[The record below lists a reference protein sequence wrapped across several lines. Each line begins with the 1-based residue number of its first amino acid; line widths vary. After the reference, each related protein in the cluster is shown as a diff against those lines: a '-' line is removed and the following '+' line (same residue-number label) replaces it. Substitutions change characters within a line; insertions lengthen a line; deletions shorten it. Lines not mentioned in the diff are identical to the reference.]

1 MAAVSVILSDNRNR
15 DAQEVELDLSLQSI
29 PYSDINLNRCHK
41 VYENGHYSFA
51 IHLNLKALQE
61 QLNSINPLSFQ
72 QTKTSEDRWNDDLG
86 ITDNEEQPNESNL
99 SSPIANSA
107 YDNGAYDNGSLE
119 QNGFTN
125 YEIAATARRE
135 LDAFDGQDLDQ
146 SSMDIF
152 ASGIDNAP
160 LSLTNADGSFK
171 RVTGIYLYI
180 NEEQKGYFNYYHSE
194 GDYNQL
200 VGNAVL
206 IEQNSTST
214 YQPFLLHYDATKL
227 QIEIVLD
234 DGQRI
239 YMHSNYFL
247 CTCSSENNR
256 NISRILEELSAL
268 NDSQILDLM
277 FMQNIYEESFEQSS
291 DSLLTEHR
299 SYKSLVSYIE
309 LIEHIIECYQKQHSI
324 FMNSA
329 KHVLVKGYELQNF
342 ESVRSIT
349 HKNYQWLMHHPEV
362 LAKIDN
368 APYGIDINGQ
378 KYLPSRMQGEVTK
391 KNYDTP
397 ENRAVIGFIR
407 TVMSSAD
414 KVLSQ
419 YCSIL
424 DEQQHFVGNVPENAE
439 ESSQAPIMALKGIQI
454 RIFRKHIDTLR
465 SLIASLNRI
474 YLSYAKIFGIR
485 DAVLQKRSL
494 KSKVFRE
501 IKPYAAVLSCIRTY
515 LFYGE
520 FNASKDFLLFKV
532 NRLDKLFEYYCLY
545 RIISMLLQNG
555 FVASSDRIPIN
566 FKYRKTAKSISSDDQ
581 VANTYYFERG
591 KQRITLYY
599 QPIISSNR
607 FENGIRAFR
616 TTLSSSNR
624 LSQYSFFTPD
634 FILKVSSGDN
644 KLWDDDYIIFD
655 SKFSDA
661 NNVKRHYIEDL
672 KNKYADEV
680 AIAVLKKR
688 NDIDTSVM
696 ENPLYRVPEELS
708 DENKDRQLN
717 NATAAALN
725 EVSTV
730 TDLKPNTISTVRTS
744 KTDELSELVQK
755 FELVKVK
762 APCMVFAL
770 QGRLFDESQATMS
783 KEEILQNPALAMA
796 SQAQDPSLDAYKA
809 EATNR
814 SHVTLFHTSPL
825 ARIFRPVTTLGMVEI
840 STRVDSMPELWKNI
854 EHVLPYLKQS

>member
-86 ITDNEEQPNESNL
+86 ITDNLEQPNESNL

-107 YDNGAYDNGSLE
+107 YDNGALE
-119 QNGFTN
+119 KNGFTN

-135 LDAFDGQDLDQ
+135 LDAFVDGQDLDQ

-291 DSLLTEHR
+291 DNLLTEHR

-324 FMNSA
+324 FMNAA

-368 APYGIDINGQ
+368 ATYGIDINGQ

-407 TVMSSAD
+407 TVMSNAD

-439 ESSQAPIMALKGIQI
+439 ESSQAPIMALKSIQI

-717 NATAAALN
+717 NATAAAFS

>member
-15 DAQEVELDLSLQSI
+15 DAQEVVLDLSLQSI

-51 IHLNLKALQE
+51 IHLNLKALQD

-86 ITDNEEQPNESNL
+86 ITDNLEQPNESNL
-99 SSPIANSA
+99 SSPIAASA
-107 YDNGAYDNGSLE
+107 YDNGALE

-135 LDAFDGQDLDQ
+135 LDAFVDGQDLDQ

-291 DSLLTEHR
+291 DNLLTEHR

-566 FKYRKTAKSISSDDQ
+566 FKYRKTAKCISSDDQ

-708 DENKDRQLN
+708 DENKDRQLS

-730 TDLKPNTISTVRTS
+730 TDLKPNTIGTVRTS

-796 SQAQDPSLDAYKA
+796 SQAQDPSLDTYKA

-840 STRVDSMPELWKNI
+840 STRVDSMPELWRNI

>member
-72 QTKTSEDRWNDDLG
+72 QTKTSEDRWNDDLD
-86 ITDNEEQPNESNL
+86 ITDNLEQPNESNL
-99 SSPIANSA
+99 SSPIAASA
-107 YDNGAYDNGSLE
+107 YDNGALE

-135 LDAFDGQDLDQ
+135 LDAFVDGQDLDQ

-730 TDLKPNTISTVRTS
+730 TDLKPNTIGTVRTN
-744 KTDELSELVQK
+744 KTDELNELVQK

-783 KEEILQNPALAMA
+783 KEEILQNPALAMT

>member
-29 PYSDINLNRCHK
+29 PYSDINLNRCHN

-72 QTKTSEDRWNDDLG
+72 QTKTSEDRWNDDLV

-99 SSPIANSA
+99 YSPIANSA
-107 YDNGAYDNGSLE
+107 YDNGALE

-291 DSLLTEHR
+291 DNLLTEHR

-708 DENKDRQLN
+708 DENKDRQLS
-717 NATAAALN
+717 NATAAAALN

-730 TDLKPNTISTVRTS
+730 TDLKPNTICTVRTS

-770 QGRLFDESQATMS
+770 QGRLFDESQTTMS

-796 SQAQDPSLDAYKA
+796 SQAQDPSLDTYKA

-854 EHVLPYLKQS
+854 EHVLQYLKQS

>member
-15 DAQEVELDLSLQSI
+15 DAQEVVLDLSLQSI

-72 QTKTSEDRWNDDLG
+72 QTKSSEDRWNDDLG
-86 ITDNEEQPNESNL
+86 ITDNLEQPNESNL
-99 SSPIANSA
+99 SSPIAASA
-107 YDNGAYDNGSLE
+107 YDNGALE

-135 LDAFDGQDLDQ
+135 LDAFVDGQDLDQ

-291 DSLLTEHR
+291 DNLLTEHR

-566 FKYRKTAKSISSDDQ
+566 FKYRKTAKFISSDDQ

-708 DENKDRQLN
+708 DENKDRQLG

-730 TDLKPNTISTVRTS
+730 TDLKPNTIGTVRTS

-796 SQAQDPSLDAYKA
+796 SQTKDPSLDAYKA

>member
-15 DAQEVELDLSLQSI
+15 DAQEVVLDLSLQSI

-86 ITDNEEQPNESNL
+86 ITDNLEQLNESNL

-107 YDNGAYDNGSLE
+107 YDNGALE

-135 LDAFDGQDLDQ
+135 LDAFVDGQDLDQ

-291 DSLLTEHR
+291 DNLLTEHR

-566 FKYRKTAKSISSDDQ
+566 FKYRKTAKFISSDDQ

-708 DENKDRQLN
+708 DENKDRQLS

-730 TDLKPNTISTVRTS
+730 TDLKPNTIGTVRTS

-783 KEEILQNPALAMA
+783 KEEILQNPALAMT
-796 SQAQDPSLDAYKA
+796 SQAQDPSLDACKA

>member
-15 DAQEVELDLSLQSI
+15 EAEQVELDLSLQSI

-41 VYENGHYSFA
+41 VYENGHYSFT
-51 IHLNLKALQE
+51 IHLNLKDLQE
-61 QLNSINPLSFQ
+61 QLSSIYPLSYQ
-72 QTKTSEDRWNDDLG
+72 QANKVQDRKNDASS
-86 ITDNEEQPNESNL
+86 ISTNAKQPKESNL
-99 SSPIANSA
+99 PSFAVNATDDYEALNHNS
-107 YDNGAYDNGSLE
+107 
-119 QNGFTN
+119 FTQ

-135 LDAFDGQDLDQ
+135 LASLDSQDLDQ

-152 ASGIDNAP
+152 ASGLDKAP
-160 LSLTNADGSFK
+160 LSLTNVDGTFK
-171 RVTGIYLYI
+171 RITGIYLYI
-180 NEEQKGYFNYYHSE
+180 NDEQKGYFNYYHS
-194 GDYNQL
+194 DSDFHQI
-200 VGNAVL
+200 VGNATL
-206 IEQNSTST
+206 IDQNSTST

-247 CTCSSENNR
+247 CTCSSDNNR

-277 FMQNIYEESFEQSS
+277 FMQNTYEENFDHSS
-291 DSLLTEHR
+291 DNVLTEHR

-349 HKNYQWLMHHPEV
+349 HKNYQWLMRHPEV

-368 APYGIDINGQ
+368 ATYGIDINGQ

-424 DEQQHFVGNVPENAE
+424 DEQQHFVGNVPENIE

-465 SLIASLNRI
+465 GLIASLNRI

-545 RIISMLLQNG
+545 RLIGMLLQNG
-555 FVASSDRIPIN
+555 FVPSINRMPIN
-566 FKYRKTAKSISSDDQ
+566 YKYRKSTKYISSDDQ

-591 KQRITLYY
+591 QQRITLYY

-607 FENGIRAFR
+607 FENDIRAFR
-616 TTLSSSNR
+616 TTLSSSNS

-688 NDIDTSVM
+688 NDIASGM
-696 ENPLYRVPEELS
+696 SESPLYRVPEELS
-708 DENKDRQLN
+708 DESKDRLIN
-717 NATAAALN
+717 TPTPAIAS
-725 EVSTV
+725 EVANLS
-730 TDLKPNTISTVRTS
+730 DLKPKSISTLRNPQQ
-744 KTDELSELVQK
+744 DELKTLIQK
-755 FELVKVK
+755 FELVNVK

-770 QGRLFDESQATMS
+770 QGRLFDDPKSTMS
-783 KEEILQNPALAMA
+783 KEEMLQNPALAIA
-796 SQAQDPSLDAYKA
+796 SQDHRSSQALSNQED
-809 EATNR
+809 ETR

-825 ARIFRPVTTLGMVEI
+825 AKLFRPVTTLGMVEI

>member
-15 DAQEVELDLSLQSI
+15 DAQEVVLDLSLQSI

-72 QTKTSEDRWNDDLG
+72 QTKSSEDRWNDDLG
-86 ITDNEEQPNESNL
+86 ITDNLEQPNESNL
-99 SSPIANSA
+99 SSPIAASA
-107 YDNGAYDNGSLE
+107 YDNGALE

-135 LDAFDGQDLDQ
+135 LDAFVDGQDLDQ

-291 DSLLTEHR
+291 DNLLTEHR

-566 FKYRKTAKSISSDDQ
+566 FKYRKTAKFISSDDQ

-688 NDIDTSVM
+688 NDIDTSVL
-696 ENPLYRVPEELS
+696 ENPLYRVPDELS
-708 DENKDRQLN
+708 DENKDRQLS

-725 EVSTV
+725 ELSTV
-730 TDLKPNTISTVRTS
+730 TDLKPNTVSNVRTS

-796 SQAQDPSLDAYKA
+796 SQAQDPSLDTYKA

>member
-15 DAQEVELDLSLQSI
+15 DAQEVVLDLSLQSI

-86 ITDNEEQPNESNL
+86 ITDNLEQLNESNL

-107 YDNGAYDNGSLE
+107 YDNGALE

-135 LDAFDGQDLDQ
+135 LDAFVDGQDLDQ

-291 DSLLTEHR
+291 DNLLTEHR

-566 FKYRKTAKSISSDDQ
+566 FKYRKTAKFISSDDQ

-688 NDIDTSVM
+688 NDIDTSVL
-696 ENPLYRVPEELS
+696 ENPLYRVPDELS
-708 DENKDRQLN
+708 DENKDRQLS
-717 NATAAALN
+717 NATAAAALN

-730 TDLKPNTISTVRTS
+730 TDLKPNTVSNVRTS

-796 SQAQDPSLDAYKA
+796 SQAQDPSLDACKA

>member
-86 ITDNEEQPNESNL
+86 ITDNLEQPKESNL
-99 SSPIANSA
+99 YSPIANSA
-107 YDNGAYDNGSLE
+107 YDNGALE

-324 FMNSA
+324 FMNAA

-730 TDLKPNTISTVRTS
+730 TDLKPNTIGTVRTS

-809 EATNR
+809 EATNK